1 MTLFVLTNGDTASR
15 IDSQPGGLLWT
26 WSSPDQSF
34 AKSKTAYTLYVTN
47 LSIANGLIISGDAHP
62 RTEGLGPDTTRL
74 NYMCIQDIG
83 LAGAGQFIAFTQ
95 GGSAHVMSY
104 DGESLR
110 LMWEFTDV
118 PHRSEQAPCEP
129 RSESCFAV
137 RLGED
142 NKPCIGSV
150 YWSHA
155 NRWSHE
161 EAFSTIRIAA
171 FVPLPPPSASSD
183 PSMGLTW
190 GRKVS
195 FSIYACTPW
204 ALAPTTI
211 DPHAV
216 LMHLPPSTAI
226 SSGSDKSLLQRLQ
239 RRCLFGLGWASDPL
253 GGRVFPVKMYVLPEK
268 VGRAADDGGREGA
281 MNQMVVV
288 VVQRR
293 VHNSLVDTVEFEVD
307 LLTGDDVQ
315 PLEDSESDTSRSR
328 QGTVTMLDDFLQMC
342 GMAPLLVQVARQ
354 LTLQRSSS
362 SSFLRDLSMA
372 LVTSCLVGFSVQ
384 WFETFLTLLSVLSMP
399 PNSFYAHRVWIIG
412 SRNMLLTGAVL
423 AAALPL
429 GLVCASHS
437 FRIDCPISALNYQ
450 ALLAAAC
457 LTGNIATLFSS
468 QYALINALGSAICD
482 MIITT
487 SVFFYFRHSQARLLW
502 RANYMCKLNLVFVQM
517 GLITST
523 FKIN

>member
-1 MTLFVLTNGDTASR
+1 
-15 IDSQPGGLLWT
+15 
-26 WSSPDQSF
+26 
-34 AKSKTAYTLYVTN
+34 
-47 LSIANGLIISGDAHP
+47 
-62 RTEGLGPDTTRL
+62 
-74 NYMCIQDIG
+74 
-83 LAGAGQFIAFTQ
+83 
-95 GGSAHVMSY
+95 
-104 DGESLR
+104 
-110 LMWEFTDV
+110 
-118 PHRSEQAPCEP
+118 
-129 RSESCFAV
+129 
-137 RLGED
+137 
-142 NKPCIGSV
+142 
-150 YWSHA
+150 
-155 NRWSHE
+155 
-161 EAFSTIRIAA
+161 
-171 FVPLPPPSASSD
+171 
-183 PSMGLTW
+183 
-190 GRKVS
+190 
-195 FSIYACTPW
+195 
-204 ALAPTTI
+204 
-211 DPHAV
+211 
-216 LMHLPPSTAI
+216 
-226 SSGSDKSLLQRLQ
+226 
-239 RRCLFGLGWASDPL
+239 
-253 GGRVFPVKMYVLPEK
+253 MYVLPEK
-268 VGRAADDGGREGA
+268 VGCAADDGGREGA

-307 LLTGDDVQ
+307 LLTSDDVQ
-315 PLEDSESDTSRSR
+315 PLEDSESDTSCSRYGPLERKDVIQGLMIESLVDPDR